1 MINRI
6 LFLFCC
12 FSFFSAVSFAQMT
25 QENYTKEFNSLTE
38 KKVQLNA
45 EIKDIKSDI
54 DSLNLLI
61 PELKQKLETEYRELY
76 IMKYGKKFGP
86 RVAQKQ
92 IWKGMKDEMVK
103 DGWGSPDRIDKNVEP
118 WGVFTQWYYGDI
130 IFFFKNCKLIDWEEG
145 PEK

>member
-25 QENYTKEFNSLTE
+25 PKNYTKEFNSLTE

-61 PELKQKLETEYRELY
+61 PELRQKLETEYRELY
-76 IMKYGKKFGP
+76 
-86 RVAQKQ
+86 
-92 IWKGMKDEMVK
+92 
-103 DGWGSPDRIDKNVEP
+103 
-118 WGVFTQWYYGDI
+118 
-130 IFFFKNCKLIDWEEG
+130 
-145 PEK
+145 